1 MKIIAAIFDF
11 TAAEGLGIF
20 STGVRKEK
28 ESGGCRL
35 KVVQFSSNLTD
46 KWFLSN
52 LITSVFTNF

>member
-1 MKIIAAIFDF
+1 MLNLFLMKIIAAIFDF

-46 KWFLSN
+46 K
-52 LITSVFTNF
+52 